1 MKKTALIIGLM
12 ACHLSWAQA
21 PAAQTTAATTTA
33 APTTSLTE
41 NQIAKVLVTIN
52 EGEIDAAKMAMK
64 KAQAADVKNFAKM
77 MMETHKTNE
86 SETKKLAHKNK
97 MSMAN
102 SDLAKDLNE
111 EAKKLN
117 KDLKKS
123 DKSAFDQAYIS
134 EQVTMHEKA
143 LKTLDETLIPNAKTP
158 DLVQHLQ
165 RTRVAVSEHLNHAKG
180 LQASSTR

>member
-1 MKKTALIIGLM
+1 MKKMVTILVLM
-12 ACHLSWAQA
+12 LCHLSWAQA
-21 PAAQTTAATTTA
+21 PAAQTPGATTA
-33 APTTSLTE
+33 AAPATTLSE

-64 KAQAADVKNFAKM
+64 KGQTADIKNFAKM

-86 SETKKLAHKNK
+86 AETKKLAHNNK
-97 MSMAN
+97 MSMDN
-102 SDLAKDLNE
+102 SDLAKDLKD
-111 EAKKLN
+111 EAKSLN

-123 DKSAFDQAYIS
+123 DKSAFDQAYVS
-134 EQVTMHEKA
+134 EQIAMHEKA

-158 DLVQHLQ
+158 ALVEHLQ
-165 RTRVAVSEHLNHAKG
+165 RTRVAVAEHLNHAKG